1 MFDFA
6 LDDQDHAQIAALETG
21 ERTGR
26 DPDLD

>member
-1 MFDFA
+1 MFDFV
-6 LDDQDHAQIAALETG
+6 LDSADHAAIANLETG